1 MTSMIVDRSN
11 EICCVPGQ
19 VGEKE
24 GEGIQYLLRI
34 LADCDVLDLLLSW
47 SSLVLHC
54 EKYLQSLDL
63 HRDYGF
69 RLKQQV
75 EE

>member
-34 LADCDVLDLLLSW
+34 LADCDVLDLLLS
-47 SSLVLHC
+47 
-54 EKYLQSLDL
+54 
-63 HRDYGF
+63 
-69 RLKQQV
+69 
-75 EE
+75 